1 MTSGRVLADAAAR
14 SHRARCSP
22 YRTLTALRP
31 SDDYDVMAGQRGG
44 GGELARR
51 RLMLIWY
58 SVPGY

>member
-1 MTSGRVLADAAAR
+1 LADAAAR